1 MRGTDAGR
9 PARGPNRLPVAAL
22 QHTAHRIRLAWL
34 PGYTVAAII
43 AALLIAGFLPF
54 IKMGLVVNGF
64 VLGAIIATGAIG
76 LTLIY
81 GNLTFA
87 NIAHGDYMTMGA
99 YLSFSIIT
107 GLLPIIGIQGQ
118 GLGPFSFGYP
128 LLIALP
134 LAAAAVALGAIA
146 LDALI
151 YRRLRN
157 RRVNTVVIAMTS
169 LGLGIAVRGLIQII
183 WTAEKLQFP
192 RESRQVYHLPMDVR
206 IPPDSIFIAGMAV
219 VLVVGVYLLL
229 TRTKIGKAMRATA
242 DNPDLARV
250 TGIPTERVIWWT
262 WAIGGSL
269 AAIAG
274 TLLAVLQVQL
284 LPGMGWE
291 FLIPLFA
298 AVILGGI
305 GNPYGAL
312 VGALVIGVTME
323 VSTQWINPSYKP
335 AVAFIIMIALLL
347 ARPRGLLGAS
357 NA

>member
-1 MRGTDAGR
+1 M
-9 PARGPNRLPVAAL
+9 
-22 QHTAHRIRLAWL
+22 
-34 PGYTVAAII
+34 PGYTVATII

-76 LTLIY
+76 LTLVY
-81 GNLTFA
+81 GNLPFA

-107 GLLPIIGIQGQ
+107 GLLPIIGIEGQ

-134 LAAAAVALGAIA
+134 MAAAAGALSAIA

-157 RRVNTVVIAMTS
+157 RRVSSVVIAMAS
-169 LGLGIAVRGLIQII
+169 LGLGIALRGLIQII
-183 WTAEKLQFP
+183 WTGEKLQFP

-219 VLVVGVYLLL
+219 ILVVGVYLLL

-262 WAIGGSL
+262 WAIGGGL

-357 NA
+357 NT